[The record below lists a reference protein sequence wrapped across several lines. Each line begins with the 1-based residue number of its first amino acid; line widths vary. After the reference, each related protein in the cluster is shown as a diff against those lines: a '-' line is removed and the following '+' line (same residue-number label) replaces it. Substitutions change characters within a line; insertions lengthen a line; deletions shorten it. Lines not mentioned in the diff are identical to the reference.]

1 MSQSQIKIYRPYL
14 MRWKLFLWITPLFIV
29 TIAIT
34 GGFSYYVASKLV
46 LDNVGQAQYN
56 LAKTSLDQF
65 DYIAQD
71 AIDFSNY
78 LFLSLHTQQLLETE
92 DDPVVRK
99 DLFSS
104 LSTLMVTRHS
114 MQSVILYTLD
124 PNNHQQPFAIN
135 HAGIASA
142 IPFERF
148 ASSSLYQQTI
158 EADGKPVWAI
168 MRAQETVFDG
178 DRQTKIVLSK
188 VVKDSNTLEPKGIV
202 LLGFNE
208 SKLRDQY
215 VKTVGKDNQIYVID
229 QNGIILSASNQ
240 YWQHKNSAELPF
252 IDGYQALLRNESLTH
267 INSKQ
272 WIVSHS
278 FSELTGWHV
287 LVVQE
292 KQQLLTELKQIQ
304 TITILIMV
312 ACFIVSLIITWI
324 VSSFITNPL
333 KKLLLSMRKLQ
344 NGDFSQRVDFSG
356 QDEIG
361 RLGEGYNNMVIRIKD
376 LIEEV
381 YAMQLKQRNAELKT
395 LQAQI
400 HPHFLYNTL
409 DMICWTAQQRGQKDI
424 AELVYSLS
432 NLFRLSLSEG
442 RDFITLAEEIE
453 LIRSYLYLQKQRFKD
468 RLHFEI
474 HVPDEALTLH
484 VPKLLLQPLVE
495 NAVIHGIEPLHEHG
509 FIQITIQYSEK
520 QLSIE
525 VMDNGVGI
533 QDERLKEI
541 NQALHYSSNFHQAQ
555 QSSVGFALTNVKERL
570 ILIYGSDISFHITS
584 TEGKGTLVAMLF
596 PIDEGGVQYG

>member
-1 MSQSQIKIYRPYL
+1 MSQSKIKINRPYP
-14 MRWKLFLWITPLFIV
+14 MRWKLFLWIAPFFLV

-34 GGFSYYVASKLV
+34 GGFSYYIASKLV
-46 LDNVGQAQYN
+46 LNNVGQAQYN

-78 LFLSLHTQQLLETE
+78 LFLSMHTQQLLATE
-92 DDPVVRK
+92 NDPVVRK

-148 ASSSLYQQTI
+148 ASSSLYQQTLK
-158 EADGKPVWAI
+158 ADGKPVWAL
-168 MRAQETVFDG
+168 MRAHETVFDG

-188 VVKDSNTLEPKGIV
+188 VVKDSSTLDPKGIV

-208 SKLRDQY
+208 SKLREQY
-215 VKTVGKDNQIYVID
+215 MKTVGKDNQIYVID
-229 QNGIILSASNQ
+229 QNGLILSASNQ
-240 YWQHKNSAELPF
+240 EWQHKNATELPF
-252 IDGYQALLRNESLTH
+252 IDGYEALLHNEKLTH
-267 INSKQ
+267 IDNKQ

-278 FSELTGWHV
+278 SSNLTGWHV

-312 ACFIVSLIITWI
+312 ACFVVSLIITWI
-324 VSSFITNPL
+324 ASSLITNPL
-333 KKLLLSMRKLQ
+333 KKLLRSMRRLQ

-376 LIEEV
+376 LIDEV

-424 AELVYSLS
+424 SELVYSLS

-442 RDFITLAEEIE
+442 RDFITLEEELE

-474 HVPDEALTLH
+474 HVPDEALALH
-484 VPKLLLQPLVE
+484 VPKLLLQPLIE

-509 FIQITIQYSEK
+509 FIQVTIQYSAQ

-533 QDERLKEI
+533 QQERLHQI
-541 NQALHYSSNFHQAQ
+541 NQALRQHSNLHRDQ
-555 QSSVGFALTNVKERL
+555 QSSAYFALTNVKERL
-570 ILIYGSDISFHITS
+570 IIIYGSDILFHITS
-584 TEGKGTLVAMLF
+584 TEGKGTLVSMTF
-596 PIDEGGVQYG
+596 PISEGGIQYG